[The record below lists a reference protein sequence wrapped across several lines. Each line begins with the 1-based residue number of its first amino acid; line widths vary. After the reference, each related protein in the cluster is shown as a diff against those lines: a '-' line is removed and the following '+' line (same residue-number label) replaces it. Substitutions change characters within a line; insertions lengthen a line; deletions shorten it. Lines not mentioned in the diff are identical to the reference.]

1 MKILILGSGY
11 IGSEIAYE
19 FSKDNQITCID
30 HGDNF
35 SKISSKLKNV
45 KLIKGDILDH
55 ELVKNI
61 SNEMDL
67 ICYCIGTG
75 GVVNCIENPDHYKKI
90 NIDDFK
96 KLLDS
101 IENKNCRF
109 LLLSTTFVYSNSEK
123 NFENMQTNPDT
134 IYGKLRLQ
142 QESILMNSELSYTIL
157 RMSNIY
163 GHKNFWIRKFDNVID
178 KFISTGFS
186 NKKILL
192 YADGTQ
198 LVDFIHISN
207 FLNILNQIINQK
219 FQKEIYNITSETR
232 QSIHDIALLIKNIAG
247 KKYNISIQIN
257 KNDSSKKLPNIPDAS
272 ASKIKNKII
281 WQDYQDL
288 SFELEKMCAK
298 IMND

>member
-1 MKILILGSGY
+1 
-11 IGSEIAYE
+11 
-19 FSKDNQITCID
+19 
-30 HGDNF
+30 
-35 SKISSKLKNV
+35 
-45 KLIKGDILDH
+45 
-55 ELVKNI
+55 
-61 SNEMDL
+61 
-67 ICYCIGTG
+67 
-75 GVVNCIENPDHYKKI
+75 
-90 NIDDFK
+90 
-96 KLLDS
+96 
-101 IENKNCRF
+101 
-109 LLLSTTFVYSNSEK
+109 
-123 NFENMQTNPDT
+123 
-134 IYGKLRLQ
+134 
-142 QESILMNSELSYTIL
+142 
-157 RMSNIY
+157 MSNIY